1 MMAWMEWGCCGDD
14 RAKMLMVLGDDDADD
29 EYNVGGLLLPACHC
43 LLPTDGRKTYRVS
56 QKSDFLKLLE
66 PCLCSWSSTQHLDFL
81 VYEEQLQ
88 AWIIDHKFWVSLIS
102 EMHFFGTPCFRNFS
116 VTTQTVFASPRQ
128 IRFEVIGNSRI
139 NSVHP
144 HSEIHEKKKCE
155 QKQQEAGPYRYTLRV
170 EGWNNE

>member
-1 MMAWMEWGCCGDD
+1 M
-14 RAKMLMVLGDDDADD
+14 
-29 EYNVGGLLLPACHC
+29 
-43 LLPTDGRKTYRVS
+43 
-56 QKSDFLKLLE
+56 LE
-66 PCLCSWSSTQHLDFL
+66 PCLCSWLSLQHLDSL

-88 AWIIDHKFWVSLIS
+88 AWMLDHNFSLNFRKAL
-102 EMHFFGTPCFRNFS
+102 FFETPCILNFS

-128 IRFEVIGNSRI
+128 IRFEVIGNAQI

-155 QKQQEAGPYRYTLRV
+155 QKQQEAGLYRYTLRV